1 MKYLKV
7 WTSFL
12 DVMGPLSDEEKGR
25 LFGMMLKYAENGEEP
40 AEFPGNEF
48 FIWPAAKQM
57 IDLAAE
63 KAEILR
69 TNGMKGG
76 RPKTKDNQEKPNETK
91 DNQIA
96 IIGYE
101 LKPNESHKEK
111 KGNEK
116 KGKETESFLSDDEAA
131 EIQGDHD
138 KILDAAQNAG
148 FKGSPSERAGLLNLY
163 AMYGIGKVLTGIQE
177 CVTHAAPN
185 LAYLTAVLKGT
196 GKKKADARDP
206 HGYEQRDYSGAQA
219 EAIKRMMSDDW
230 GEEGASNG

>member
-12 DVMGPLSDEEKGR
+12 DVMGPLSDDEKGR

-40 AEFPGNEF
+40 SEFPGNEL

-63 KAEILR
+63 KAEKLR
-69 TNGMKGG
+69 ENGSKGG
-76 RPKTKDNQEKPNETK
+76 FAKSKNRQIVAELSKPWQNVANDSK
-91 DNQIA
+91 SQQSVA
-96 IIGYE
+96 Y
-101 LKPNESHKEK
+101 KEK

-116 KGKETESFLSDDEAA
+116 KGKETESFLTDAEAA

-138 KILDAAQNAG
+138 QILDAAQNAG
-148 FKGSPSERAGLLNLY
+148 FKGSPAERAGLLNLY
-163 AMYGIGKVLTGIQE
+163 AMYGTAKVLSGIQE
-177 CVTHAAPN
+177 CVTHSAPN

-196 GKKKADARDP
+196 GKKKDARDP

-219 EAIKRMMSDDW
+219 DAIRRMMSDDW

>member
-40 AEFPGNEF
+40 SEFPGNEL

-63 KAEILR
+63 KAERLR
-69 TNGMKGG
+69 ENGSKGG
-76 RPKTKDNQEKPNETK
+76 FAKSKNRQLLADDSKPWQNVANDSKSQQTVAYKEKKRN
-91 DNQIA
+91 
-96 IIGYE
+96 
-101 LKPNESHKEK
+101 EK
-111 KGNEK
+111 KGNE
-116 KGKETESFLSDDEAA
+116 TESFLTDDEAA

-148 FKGSPSERAGLLNLY
+148 FKGSPAERAGLLNLY
-163 AMYGIGKVLTGIQE
+163 TVHGKEKLLSGIQE
-177 CVTHAAPN
+177 CVTHSATN

-196 GKKKADARDP
+196 GKKKNAQDV

-219 EAIKRMMSDDW
+219 EAIRRMMCDDW
-230 GEEGASNG
+230 GEKGASNG